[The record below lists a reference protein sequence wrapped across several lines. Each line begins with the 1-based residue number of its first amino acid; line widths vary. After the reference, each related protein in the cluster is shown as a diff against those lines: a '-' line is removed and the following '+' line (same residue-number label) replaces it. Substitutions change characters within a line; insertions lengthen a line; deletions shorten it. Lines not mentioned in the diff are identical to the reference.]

1 MTIAQVKTMLE
12 SIQGFNDKV
21 AYHSFP
27 VGDAP
32 ELPFICFLETGT
44 NNFSADGIVYEEIH
58 QVQIE
63 LYAIH
68 RDLVSEALIDAKLT
82 ENNIYYNKNILY
94 LDDEK
99 CFETIYDIEV

>member
-1 MTIAQVKTMLE
+1 MTIAEVKTMLE

-32 ELPFICFLETGT
+32 ALPFICFIETNS
-44 NNFSADGIVYEEIH
+44 NNFGADGIVYEAIH
-58 QVQIE
+58 HIQVE
-63 LYAIH
+63 LYSRH
-68 RDLVSEALIDAKLT
+68 RDLTSEKLIEDKLT
-82 ENNIYYNKNILY
+82 ENSIFYQVTPLF

-99 CFETIYDIEV
+99 CHETIYEIEV

>member
-12 SIQGFNDKV
+12 SIQGFGGKV

-27 VGDAP
+27 VGYAP
-32 ELPFICFLETGT
+32 ELPFICFLESNT

-58 QVQIE
+58 HIQIE
-63 LYAIH
+63 LYSKQ
-68 RDLVSEALIDAKLT
+68 RDIQSETLIGAKLT
-82 ENNIYYNKNILY
+82 QNSIFYNKTLIY

-99 CFETIYDIEV
+99 CFECIFEIEV